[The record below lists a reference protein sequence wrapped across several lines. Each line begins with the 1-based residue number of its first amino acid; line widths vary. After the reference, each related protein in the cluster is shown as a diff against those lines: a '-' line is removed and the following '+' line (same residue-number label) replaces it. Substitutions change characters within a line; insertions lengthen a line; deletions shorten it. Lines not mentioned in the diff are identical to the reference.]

1 MVNNKSIKFPSKAFY
16 RGFSIIELVVV
27 IIILGILSATVAPK
41 LFTSKG
47 YSEYAYRSDAISK
60 LRLIQTRAMQQGS
73 GGCYQVM
80 LTSSKLG
87 KVTCDA
93 SPVFVNQ
100 DEQRATVVE
109 ISSDDEVTFSPSGKI
124 FTFDSMGR
132 PNVNGEKEAITITV
146 NGDQSLDILIESEG
160 YIHEN

>member
-1 MVNNKSIKFPSKAFY
+1 MANSKSIRFPSRAFY

-41 LFTSKG
+41 FFTSKG

-87 KVTCDA
+87 KVTCDT
-93 SPVFVNQ
+93 PPEFVDQ
-100 DEQRATVVE
+100 AEQRATVVE

-132 PNVNGEKEAITITV
+132 PQSNSVNEAITITV

-160 YIHEN
+160 YIHAN